1 MTINDLTPFSPTIQ
15 LAVVGDLTYLVDM
28 PRRTDNPAHR
38 LVRAM
43 EPTEKAYFKKYG
55 FKREGTMATAQRRLF
70 DLLDDMDA
78 FDRTRIEADQRLPET
93 VRRDP
98 SSALSK
104 LFARLR
110 RVLVDYRRETSI
122 TARVL
127 DGILEHDVLRTKGLH
142 DLADKHI
149 NGLKNLAEDHHLYD
163 LKPLVHGRE
172 SPFLRNNSTVTA
184 ERIDRQQRALE
195 RSLNELRA
203 VVEANR
209 LGFRIERL
217 LHDNAGV
224 VMTDPST
231 RSSAEAIRRDALAY
245 LELPDLPFL
254 FRSVVMNH
262 LLILDMMTGDLDED
276 LALDF
281 LDRYD
286 AGIETIR
293 TQNALQDVRS
303 LVRNLA
309 IIGLYLGRREVLHTA
324 IDRLGHI
331 GVRLSDPDHVEAHRL
346 RMLHLRLMR
355 SCIGGEDLDPDP
367 YPVALDAWNRV
378 PTGSALSLELLL
390 GLALEGLRR
399 GDEATVL
406 DLLAPVLETA
416 RTERVLSEVL
426 SLRMLRAIA
435 WWRAGE
441 PSLFRRE
448 TDALQRLLRKHPG
461 QTIHS
466 RLVKLVKRLTD
477 HPDPASID
485 VSSPFRDI
493 LRSGAGTERMKA
505 VEAIAIARLLTHQP

>member
-1 MTINDLTPFSPTIQ
+1 MISTLTQHHPAIQ
-15 LAVVGDLTYLVDM
+15 AAGVGDLPYLVHM

-55 FKREGTMATAQRRLF
+55 FKREGRMATAQRRLF
-70 DLLDDMDA
+70 DLLDDMA
-78 FDRTRIEADQRLPET
+78 VFDRTRIETDRHLP
-93 VRRDP
+93 VNIRRDP

-110 RVLVDYRRETSI
+110 RVLVDYRRENSI

-127 DGILEHDVLRTKGLH
+127 DGILEHDVLRAKGLH
-142 DLADKHI
+142 DLAEKHI
-149 NGLKNLAEDHHLYD
+149 DGLKDLAEDHHLYD

-172 SPFLRNNSTVTA
+172 SPFLRNNTTVTA
-184 ERIDRQQRALE
+184 QRIDRQQRDLE
-195 RSLNELRA
+195 RSLNQLRA
-203 VVEANR
+203 VVDANR

-231 RSSAEAIRRDALAY
+231 RSSAEAIRRDALSY
-245 LELPDLPFL
+245 LDLPDLPFL

-262 LLILDMMTGDLDED
+262 LLILDMMTGAFDED
-276 LALDF
+276 MALDF

-309 IIGLYLGRREVLHTA
+309 IIGLYLGRRAVLDTA
-324 IDRLGHI
+324 VDRLGHI
-331 GVRLSDPDHVEAHRL
+331 GARLSDPDHIEAHRL
-346 RMLHLRLMR
+346 RMLHLRLVR
-355 SCIGGEDLDPDP
+355 SCIGREDLDPDP
-367 YPVALDAWNRV
+367 YPMALDAWHRV
-378 PTGSALSLELLL
+378 SRGSALSLELLL
-390 GLALEGLRR
+390 GLALEGIRR

-406 DLLAPVLETA
+406 DLLGPVLDTA
-416 RTERVLSEVL
+416 STERVLSEVL
-426 SLRMLRAIA
+426 SLRVLRAIA

-448 TDALQRLLRKHPG
+448 TDALGRLLRKHTG

-466 RLVKLVKRLTD
+466 RLVKLVKRLAD
-477 HPDPASID
+477 HEDPVSID
-485 VSSPFRDI
+485 VSSHFQDI